1 MNRIKQIWEK
11 GPDNYILPFLW
22 MHGASDEKK
31 KRMVEVIYESGARA
45 VCLEARPHPDFVGSL
60 WWHDVEVILEEAKKK
75 DMKVWILDDAHF
87 PTGLENGAAEHAP
100 EKLKRICLTEQHMD
114 ILGPVSDLY
123 VKIEERLNCDP
134 ETGEFIPEYYK
145 EKVVEVLLGKTETRE
160 NKKIIITVFTV
171 LLIIF
176 ILVAGIFI
184 FVGMAFKNSEPFK
197 HSIELIE
204 NNSEIME
211 YIGNDYKQTGMILGS
226 INVSGDSTGNASIM
240 YKIKGKNGISRIYV
254 KAEKEN
260 GIWIYQK
267 ILFYK
272 ELGSTDVIDLLEEK

>member
-1 MNRIKQIWEK
+1 MKAGLFFTIFFILWI
-11 GPDNYILPFLW
+11 GPIIA
-22 MHGASDEKK
+22 G
-31 KRMVEVIYESGARA
+31 VI
-45 VCLEARPHPDFVGSL
+45 V
-60 WWHDVEVILEEAKKK
+60 AKKK
-75 DMKVWILDDAHF
+75 NRSPHWFWLGIWPGIGLWVFIIMLILKS
-87 PTGLENGAAEHAP
+87 LEVCESCNKTIPNGAKVCPYCGKETMLAS
-100 EKLKRICLTEQHMD
+100 KTTEE
-114 ILGPVSDLY
+114 IK
-123 VKIEERLNCDP
+123 KI
-134 ETGEFIPEYYK
+134 K
-145 EKVVEVLLGKTETRE
+145 KRE

-184 FVGMAFKNSEPFK
+184 FVGIAFKNSEPFK

-272 ELGSTDVIDLLEEK
+272 KLGSTDVIDLLEEK

>member
-1 MNRIKQIWEK
+1 MKTGFFFTIFFILWI
-11 GPDNYILPFLW
+11 GPIIA
-22 MHGASDEKK
+22 G
-31 KRMVEVIYESGARA
+31 VI
-45 VCLEARPHPDFVGSL
+45 V
-60 WWHDVEVILEEAKKK
+60 AKKK
-75 DMKVWILDDAHF
+75 NRSPHWFWLGIW
-87 PTGLENGAAEHAP
+87 PGIGLWVFIIMLIFKPLEICESCNKTIPNGAKVCPYCGKETMLAS
-100 EKLKRICLTEQHMD
+100 KTTEE
-114 ILGPVSDLY
+114 IK
-123 VKIEERLNCDP
+123 KI
-134 ETGEFIPEYYK
+134 K
-145 EKVVEVLLGKTETRE
+145 KRE

>member
-1 MNRIKQIWEK
+1 MKAGLFFTIFFILWI
-11 GPDNYILPFLW
+11 GPIIA
-22 MHGASDEKK
+22 G
-31 KRMVEVIYESGARA
+31 VI
-45 VCLEARPHPDFVGSL
+45 V
-60 WWHDVEVILEEAKKK
+60 AKKK
-75 DMKVWILDDAHF
+75 NRSPHWFWLGIWPGIGLWVFIIMLILKS
-87 PTGLENGAAEHAP
+87 LEVCESCNKTIPNGAKVCPYCGKETMLAS
-100 EKLKRICLTEQHMD
+100 KTTEE
-114 ILGPVSDLY
+114 I
-123 VKIEERLNCDP
+123 
-134 ETGEFIPEYYK
+134 
-145 EKVVEVLLGKTETRE
+145 KTIKKRE

-184 FVGMAFKNSEPFK
+184 FVGIAFKNSEPFK

-272 ELGSTDVIDLLEEK
+272 KLGSTDVIDLLEEK

>member
-1 MNRIKQIWEK
+1 MKTGLFFTIFFILWI
-11 GPDNYILPFLW
+11 GPIIAGVL
-22 MHGASDEKK
+22 
-31 KRMVEVIYESGARA
+31 V
-45 VCLEARPHPDFVGSL
+45 
-60 WWHDVEVILEEAKKK
+60 AKKK
-75 DMKVWILDDAHF
+75 NRSPHWFWLGIWPGIGLWVFIIMLILK
-87 PTGLENGAAEHAP
+87 PLEICESCNKTIPNGAKVCPYCGKETMLAS
-100 EKLKRICLTEQHMD
+100 KTTEE
-114 ILGPVSDLY
+114 I
-123 VKIEERLNCDP
+123 
-134 ETGEFIPEYYK
+134 
-145 EKVVEVLLGKTETRE
+145 KTIKKKE
-160 NKKIIITVFTV
+160 NKKIIITVLTV

-176 ILVAGIFI
+176 LLVEGIFI
-184 FVGMAFKNSEPFK
+184 FVVMAFKNSEPFK

-211 YIGNDYKQTGMILGS
+211 YIGNDYKQIGMILGS

-272 ELGSTDVIDLLEEK
+272 EFGSTDVIDLLEEK

>member
-1 MNRIKQIWEK
+1 MKTGLFFTIFFILWI
-11 GPDNYILPFLW
+11 GPIIA
-22 MHGASDEKK
+22 G
-31 KRMVEVIYESGARA
+31 VI
-45 VCLEARPHPDFVGSL
+45 V
-60 WWHDVEVILEEAKKK
+60 AKKK
-75 DMKVWILDDAHF
+75 NRSPHWFWLGIWPGIGLWVFIIMLILK
-87 PTGLENGAAEHAP
+87 PLEICESCNKTIPNGAKVCPYCGKETMLAS
-100 EKLKRICLTEQHMD
+100 KTTEE
-114 ILGPVSDLY
+114 I
-123 VKIEERLNCDP
+123 
-134 ETGEFIPEYYK
+134 
-145 EKVVEVLLGKTETRE
+145 KTIKKKE

>member
-1 MNRIKQIWEK
+1 MKTGLFFTIFFILWI
-11 GPDNYILPFLW
+11 GPIIA
-22 MHGASDEKK
+22 G
-31 KRMVEVIYESGARA
+31 VI
-45 VCLEARPHPDFVGSL
+45 V
-60 WWHDVEVILEEAKKK
+60 AKKK
-75 DMKVWILDDAHF
+75 NRSPHWFWLGIWPGIGLWGFIIMLILK
-87 PTGLENGAAEHAP
+87 PLEICESCNKTIPNGAKVCPYCGKETMMAS
-100 EKLKRICLTEQHMD
+100 KTTEE
-114 ILGPVSDLY
+114 I
-123 VKIEERLNCDP
+123 
-134 ETGEFIPEYYK
+134 
-145 EKVVEVLLGKTETRE
+145 KTIKKKE
-160 NKKIIITVFTV
+160 NKKIIITVLTV

-176 ILVAGIFI
+176 LLVEGIFI
-184 FVGMAFKNSEPFK
+184 FVVMAFKNSEPFK

-211 YIGNDYKQTGMILGS
+211 YIGNDYKQIGMILGS

-272 ELGSTDVIDLLEEK
+272 EFGSTDVIDLLEEK

>member
-1 MNRIKQIWEK
+1 MKTGLFFTIFFILWI
-11 GPDNYILPFLW
+11 GPIIA
-22 MHGASDEKK
+22 G
-31 KRMVEVIYESGARA
+31 VI
-45 VCLEARPHPDFVGSL
+45 V
-60 WWHDVEVILEEAKKK
+60 AKKK
-75 DMKVWILDDAHF
+75 NRSPHWFWLGIW
-87 PTGLENGAAEHAP
+87 PGIGLWVFIIMLIFKPLEICESCNKTIPNGAKVCPYCGKETMMAS
-100 EKLKRICLTEQHMD
+100 KTTEE
-114 ILGPVSDLY
+114 I
-123 VKIEERLNCDP
+123 
-134 ETGEFIPEYYK
+134 
-145 EKVVEVLLGKTETRE
+145 KTIKKKE

>member
-1 MNRIKQIWEK
+1 MKTGLFFTIFFILWI
-11 GPDNYILPFLW
+11 GPIIA
-22 MHGASDEKK
+22 G
-31 KRMVEVIYESGARA
+31 VI
-45 VCLEARPHPDFVGSL
+45 
-60 WWHDVEVILEEAKKK
+60 IAKKK
-75 DMKVWILDDAHF
+75 NRSPHWFWLGIWPGIGLWVFIIMLILK
-87 PTGLENGAAEHAP
+87 PLEICESCNKTIPNGAKVCPYCGKETMMAS
-100 EKLKRICLTEQHMD
+100 KTTEE
-114 ILGPVSDLY
+114 I
-123 VKIEERLNCDP
+123 
-134 ETGEFIPEYYK
+134 
-145 EKVVEVLLGKTETRE
+145 KTIKKKE
-160 NKKIIITVFTV
+160 NKKIIITVLTV

-176 ILVAGIFI
+176 ILVAGVFI

-272 ELGSTDVIDLLEEK
+272 EFGSTDVIDLLEEK

>member
-1 MNRIKQIWEK
+1 MKTGLFFTIFFILWI
-11 GPDNYILPFLW
+11 GPIIA
-22 MHGASDEKK
+22 G
-31 KRMVEVIYESGARA
+31 VI
-45 VCLEARPHPDFVGSL
+45 V
-60 WWHDVEVILEEAKKK
+60 AKKK
-75 DMKVWILDDAHF
+75 NRSPHWFWLGIW
-87 PTGLENGAAEHAP
+87 PGIGLWVFIIMLIFKPLEICESCNKTIPNGAKVCPYCGKETMLAS
-100 EKLKRICLTEQHMD
+100 KTTEE
-114 ILGPVSDLY
+114 IK
-123 VKIEERLNCDP
+123 KI
-134 ETGEFIPEYYK
+134 K
-145 EKVVEVLLGKTETRE
+145 KRE

>member
-1 MNRIKQIWEK
+1 MKTGLFFTIFFILWI
-11 GPDNYILPFLW
+11 GPIIA
-22 MHGASDEKK
+22 G
-31 KRMVEVIYESGARA
+31 VI
-45 VCLEARPHPDFVGSL
+45 
-60 WWHDVEVILEEAKKK
+60 IAKKK
-75 DMKVWILDDAHF
+75 NRSPHWFWLGIWPGIGLWGFIIMLILK
-87 PTGLENGAAEHAP
+87 PLEICESCNKTIPNGAKVCPYCGKETMLAS
-100 EKLKRICLTEQHMD
+100 KTTEE
-114 ILGPVSDLY
+114 I
-123 VKIEERLNCDP
+123 
-134 ETGEFIPEYYK
+134 
-145 EKVVEVLLGKTETRE
+145 KTIKKKE
-160 NKKIIITVFTV
+160 NKKIIITVLTV

-176 ILVAGIFI
+176 LLVEGIFI
-184 FVGMAFKNSEPFK
+184 FVVMAFKNSEPFK

-211 YIGNDYKQTGMILGS
+211 YIGNDYKQIGMILGS

-272 ELGSTDVIDLLEEK
+272 EFGSTDVIDLLEEN

>member
-1 MNRIKQIWEK
+1 MKTGLFFTIFFILWI
-11 GPDNYILPFLW
+11 GPIIA
-22 MHGASDEKK
+22 G
-31 KRMVEVIYESGARA
+31 VI
-45 VCLEARPHPDFVGSL
+45 
-60 WWHDVEVILEEAKKK
+60 IAKKK
-75 DMKVWILDDAHF
+75 NRSPHWFWLGIWPGIGLWVFIIMLILK
-87 PTGLENGAAEHAP
+87 PLEICESCNKTIPNGAKVCPYCGKETMMAS
-100 EKLKRICLTEQHMD
+100 KTTEE
-114 ILGPVSDLY
+114 I
-123 VKIEERLNCDP
+123 
-134 ETGEFIPEYYK
+134 
-145 EKVVEVLLGKTETRE
+145 KTIKKKE
-160 NKKIIITVFTV
+160 NKKIIITVLTV

-176 ILVAGIFI
+176 LLVEGIFI
-184 FVGMAFKNSEPFK
+184 FVVMAFKNSEPFK

-211 YIGNDYKQTGMILGS
+211 YIGNDYKQIGMILGS

-272 ELGSTDVIDLLEEK
+272 EFGSTDVIDLLEEN

>member
-1 MNRIKQIWEK
+1 MKAGLFFTIFLILWI
-11 GPDNYILPFLW
+11 GPIIA
-22 MHGASDEKK
+22 GII
-31 KRMVEVIYESGARA
+31 V
-45 VCLEARPHPDFVGSL
+45 
-60 WWHDVEVILEEAKKK
+60 AKKK
-75 DMKVWILDDAHF
+75 NRSPHWFWLGIWPGIGLWVFIIMLILKS
-87 PTGLENGAAEHAP
+87 LEVCESCNKTIPNGAKVCPYCGKETMLAS
-100 EKLKRICLTEQHMD
+100 KTTEE
-114 ILGPVSDLY
+114 I
-123 VKIEERLNCDP
+123 
-134 ETGEFIPEYYK
+134 
-145 EKVVEVLLGKTETRE
+145 KTIKKRE

-184 FVGMAFKNSEPFK
+184 FVGIAFKNSEPFK

-272 ELGSTDVIDLLEEK
+272 KLGSTDVIDLLEEK

>member
-1 MNRIKQIWEK
+1 MKTGLFFTIFFILWI
-11 GPDNYILPFLW
+11 GPIIA
-22 MHGASDEKK
+22 G
-31 KRMVEVIYESGARA
+31 VI
-45 VCLEARPHPDFVGSL
+45 V
-60 WWHDVEVILEEAKKK
+60 AKKK
-75 DMKVWILDDAHF
+75 NRSPHWFWLGIWPGIGLWVFIIMLILKS
-87 PTGLENGAAEHAP
+87 LEVCESCNKTIPNGAKVCPYCGKETMLAS
-100 EKLKRICLTEQHMD
+100 KTTEE
-114 ILGPVSDLY
+114 I
-123 VKIEERLNCDP
+123 
-134 ETGEFIPEYYK
+134 
-145 EKVVEVLLGKTETRE
+145 KTIKKKE
-160 NKKIIITVFTV
+160 NKKIIITVLTV

-176 ILVAGIFI
+176 LLVEGIFI
-184 FVGMAFKNSEPFK
+184 FVVMAFKNSEPFK

-272 ELGSTDVIDLLEEK
+272 EFGSTDVIDLLEEK

>member
-1 MNRIKQIWEK
+1 MLILKPLEICESCNKTIPNGAKVCPYCGKETMMASKTTEEIKTI
-11 GPDNYILPFLW
+11 
-22 MHGASDEKK
+22 KK
-31 KRMVEVIYESGARA
+31 K
-45 VCLEARPHPDFVGSL
+45 
-60 WWHDVEVILEEAKKK
+60 
-75 DMKVWILDDAHF
+75 
-87 PTGLENGAAEHAP
+87 
-100 EKLKRICLTEQHMD
+100 
-114 ILGPVSDLY
+114 
-123 VKIEERLNCDP
+123 
-134 ETGEFIPEYYK
+134 
-145 EKVVEVLLGKTETRE
+145 E
-160 NKKIIITVFTV
+160 NKKIIITVLTV

-176 ILVAGIFI
+176 ILVEGVFI
-184 FVGMAFKNSEPFK
+184 FVVMAFKNSEPFK

-272 ELGSTDVIDLLEEK
+272 EFGSTDVIDLLEEK

>member
-1 MNRIKQIWEK
+1 MDTKIFLIIFLILWI
-11 GPDNYILPFLW
+11 GPIIA
-22 MHGASDEKK
+22 GII
-31 KRMVEVIYESGARA
+31 V
-45 VCLEARPHPDFVGSL
+45 
-60 WWHDVEVILEEAKKK
+60 AKKK
-75 DMKVWILDDAHF
+75 NRSPHWFWLGIWPGIGLWVFIIMLILK
-87 PTGLENGAAEHAP
+87 PLEICESCNKTIPNGAKVCPYCGKETMLAS
-100 EKLKRICLTEQHMD
+100 KTTEE
-114 ILGPVSDLY
+114 IK
-123 VKIEERLNCDP
+123 KI
-134 ETGEFIPEYYK
+134 K
-145 EKVVEVLLGKTETRE
+145 KRE

-272 ELGSTDVIDLLEEK
+272 EFGSTDVIDLLEEK

>member
-1 MNRIKQIWEK
+1 MKTGLFFTIFFILWI
-11 GPDNYILPFLW
+11 GPIIA
-22 MHGASDEKK
+22 G
-31 KRMVEVIYESGARA
+31 V
-45 VCLEARPHPDFVGSL
+45 FV
-60 WWHDVEVILEEAKKK
+60 AKKK
-75 DMKVWILDDAHF
+75 NRSPHWFWLGIWPGIGLWVFIIMLILK
-87 PTGLENGAAEHAP
+87 PLEICESCNKTIPNGAKVCPYCGKETMMAS
-100 EKLKRICLTEQHMD
+100 KTTEE
-114 ILGPVSDLY
+114 I
-123 VKIEERLNCDP
+123 
-134 ETGEFIPEYYK
+134 
-145 EKVVEVLLGKTETRE
+145 KTIKKKE
-160 NKKIIITVFTV
+160 NKKIIITVLTV

-176 ILVAGIFI
+176 LLVEGIFI
-184 FVGMAFKNSEPFK
+184 FVVMAFKNSEPFK

-272 ELGSTDVIDLLEEK
+272 EFGSTDVIDLLEEN

>member
-1 MNRIKQIWEK
+1 MKTGLFFTIFFILWI
-11 GPDNYILPFLW
+11 GPIIA
-22 MHGASDEKK
+22 G
-31 KRMVEVIYESGARA
+31 VI
-45 VCLEARPHPDFVGSL
+45 V
-60 WWHDVEVILEEAKKK
+60 AKKK
-75 DMKVWILDDAHF
+75 NRSPHWFWLGIWPGIGLWVFIIMLILK
-87 PTGLENGAAEHAP
+87 PLEICESCNKTIPNGAKVCPYCGKETMLAS
-100 EKLKRICLTEQHMD
+100 KTTEE
-114 ILGPVSDLY
+114 I
-123 VKIEERLNCDP
+123 
-134 ETGEFIPEYYK
+134 
-145 EKVVEVLLGKTETRE
+145 KTIKKKE
-160 NKKIIITVFTV
+160 NKKIIITVLTV

-272 ELGSTDVIDLLEEK
+272 EFGSTDVIDLLEEK

>member
-1 MNRIKQIWEK
+1 MKAGLFFTIFFILWI
-11 GPDNYILPFLW
+11 GPIIA
-22 MHGASDEKK
+22 G
-31 KRMVEVIYESGARA
+31 VI
-45 VCLEARPHPDFVGSL
+45 V
-60 WWHDVEVILEEAKKK
+60 AKKK
-75 DMKVWILDDAHF
+75 NRSPHWFWLGIWPGIGLWVFIIMLILK
-87 PTGLENGAAEHAP
+87 PLEICESCNKTIPNGAKVCPYCGKETMLAS
-100 EKLKRICLTEQHMD
+100 KTTEE
-114 ILGPVSDLY
+114 I
-123 VKIEERLNCDP
+123 
-134 ETGEFIPEYYK
+134 
-145 EKVVEVLLGKTETRE
+145 KTIKKRE
-160 NKKIIITVFTV
+160 NKKIIIIVFTV

-184 FVGMAFKNSEPFK
+184 FVGIAFKNSEPFK

-211 YIGNDYKQTGMILGS
+211 YIGNDYKQIGMILGS

-272 ELGSTDVIDLLEEK
+272 GFGSTDVIDLLEEK

>member
-1 MNRIKQIWEK
+1 MKTGLFFTIFFILWI
-11 GPDNYILPFLW
+11 GPIIA
-22 MHGASDEKK
+22 G
-31 KRMVEVIYESGARA
+31 VI
-45 VCLEARPHPDFVGSL
+45 V
-60 WWHDVEVILEEAKKK
+60 AKKK
-75 DMKVWILDDAHF
+75 NRSPHWFWLGIW
-87 PTGLENGAAEHAP
+87 PGIGLWVFIIMLIFKPLEICESCNKTIPNGAKVCPYCGKETMLAS
-100 EKLKRICLTEQHMD
+100 KTTEE
-114 ILGPVSDLY
+114 IK
-123 VKIEERLNCDP
+123 KI
-134 ETGEFIPEYYK
+134 K
-145 EKVVEVLLGKTETRE
+145 KRE

-272 ELGSTDVIDLLEEK
+272 EIGSTDVIDLLEEK

>member
-1 MNRIKQIWEK
+1 MKAGLFFTIFFILWI
-11 GPDNYILPFLW
+11 GPIIA
-22 MHGASDEKK
+22 G
-31 KRMVEVIYESGARA
+31 VI
-45 VCLEARPHPDFVGSL
+45 V
-60 WWHDVEVILEEAKKK
+60 AKKK
-75 DMKVWILDDAHF
+75 NRSPHWFWFGIWPGIGLWVFIIMLILKS
-87 PTGLENGAAEHAP
+87 LEVCESCNKTIPNGAKVCPYCGKETMLAS
-100 EKLKRICLTEQHMD
+100 KTTEE
-114 ILGPVSDLY
+114 I
-123 VKIEERLNCDP
+123 
-134 ETGEFIPEYYK
+134 
-145 EKVVEVLLGKTETRE
+145 KTIKKRE

-184 FVGMAFKNSEPFK
+184 FVGIAFKNSEPFK

-272 ELGSTDVIDLLEEK
+272 KLGSTDVIDLLEEK

>member
-1 MNRIKQIWEK
+1 MKTGLFFTIFFILWI
-11 GPDNYILPFLW
+11 GPIIA
-22 MHGASDEKK
+22 G
-31 KRMVEVIYESGARA
+31 VI
-45 VCLEARPHPDFVGSL
+45 
-60 WWHDVEVILEEAKKK
+60 IAKKK
-75 DMKVWILDDAHF
+75 NRSPHWFWLGIWPGIGLWVFIIMLILK
-87 PTGLENGAAEHAP
+87 PLEICESCNKTIPNGAKVCPYCGKETMLAS
-100 EKLKRICLTEQHMD
+100 KTTEE
-114 ILGPVSDLY
+114 I
-123 VKIEERLNCDP
+123 
-134 ETGEFIPEYYK
+134 
-145 EKVVEVLLGKTETRE
+145 KTIKKRE
-160 NKKIIITVFTV
+160 NKKIIITVLTV

-176 ILVAGIFI
+176 ILVEGVFI
-184 FVGMAFKNSEPFK
+184 FVVMAFKNSEPFK

-211 YIGNDYKQTGMILGS
+211 YIGNDYKQIGMILGS

>member
-1 MNRIKQIWEK
+1 MKTGLFFTIFFILWI
-11 GPDNYILPFLW
+11 GPIIA
-22 MHGASDEKK
+22 G
-31 KRMVEVIYESGARA
+31 VI
-45 VCLEARPHPDFVGSL
+45 V
-60 WWHDVEVILEEAKKK
+60 AKKK
-75 DMKVWILDDAHF
+75 NRSPHWFWLGIWPGIGLWGFIIMLILK
-87 PTGLENGAAEHAP
+87 PLEICESCNKTIPNGAKVCPYCGKETMLAS
-100 EKLKRICLTEQHMD
+100 KTTEE
-114 ILGPVSDLY
+114 IK
-123 VKIEERLNCDP
+123 KI
-134 ETGEFIPEYYK
+134 K
-145 EKVVEVLLGKTETRE
+145 KRE

-226 INVSGDSTGNASIM
+226 INVSGDSTGNASII

-272 ELGSTDVIDLLEEK
+272 EIGSTDVIDLLEEK

>member
-1 MNRIKQIWEK
+1 MKTGLFFTIFFILWI
-11 GPDNYILPFLW
+11 GPIIA
-22 MHGASDEKK
+22 G
-31 KRMVEVIYESGARA
+31 VI
-45 VCLEARPHPDFVGSL
+45 V
-60 WWHDVEVILEEAKKK
+60 AKKK
-75 DMKVWILDDAHF
+75 NRSPHWFWLGIWPGIGLWGFIIMLILK
-87 PTGLENGAAEHAP
+87 PLEICESCNKTIPNGAKVCPYCGKETMLAS
-100 EKLKRICLTEQHMD
+100 KTTEE
-114 ILGPVSDLY
+114 I
-123 VKIEERLNCDP
+123 
-134 ETGEFIPEYYK
+134 
-145 EKVVEVLLGKTETRE
+145 KTIKKKE
-160 NKKIIITVFTV
+160 NKKIIITVLTV

-176 ILVAGIFI
+176 LLVEGIFI
-184 FVGMAFKNSEPFK
+184 FVVMAFKNSEPFK

-272 ELGSTDVIDLLEEK
+272 EFGSTDVIDLLEEN

>member
-1 MNRIKQIWEK
+1 MKAGLFFTIFFILWI
-11 GPDNYILPFLW
+11 GPIIA
-22 MHGASDEKK
+22 G
-31 KRMVEVIYESGARA
+31 VI
-45 VCLEARPHPDFVGSL
+45 V
-60 WWHDVEVILEEAKKK
+60 AKKK
-75 DMKVWILDDAHF
+75 NRSPHWFWLGIWPGIGLWVFIIMLILKS
-87 PTGLENGAAEHAP
+87 LEVCESCNKTIPNGAKVCPYCGKETMLAS
-100 EKLKRICLTEQHMD
+100 KTTEE
-114 ILGPVSDLY
+114 I
-123 VKIEERLNCDP
+123 
-134 ETGEFIPEYYK
+134 
-145 EKVVEVLLGKTETRE
+145 KTIKKRE
-160 NKKIIITVFTV
+160 NKKIIIAVFTV

-184 FVGMAFKNSEPFK
+184 FVGIAFKNSEPFK

-272 ELGSTDVIDLLEEK
+272 KLGSTDVIDLLEEK

>member
-1 MNRIKQIWEK
+1 MKTGLFFTIFFILWI
-11 GPDNYILPFLW
+11 GPIIA
-22 MHGASDEKK
+22 G
-31 KRMVEVIYESGARA
+31 VI
-45 VCLEARPHPDFVGSL
+45 V
-60 WWHDVEVILEEAKKK
+60 AKKK
-75 DMKVWILDDAHF
+75 NRSPHWFWLGIWPGIGLWVFIIMLILKPLEICESCNKTIPNRAKVCPYCGKETMLASK
-87 PTGLENGAAEHAP
+87 T
-100 EKLKRICLTEQHMD
+100 TEE
-114 ILGPVSDLY
+114 I
-123 VKIEERLNCDP
+123 
-134 ETGEFIPEYYK
+134 
-145 EKVVEVLLGKTETRE
+145 KTIKKKE
-160 NKKIIITVFTV
+160 NKKIIITVLTV

-176 ILVAGIFI
+176 LLVEGIFI
-184 FVGMAFKNSEPFK
+184 FVVMAFKNSEPFK

-272 ELGSTDVIDLLEEK
+272 EFGSTDVIDLLEEK

>member
-1 MNRIKQIWEK
+1 MKTGFFFTIFFILWI
-11 GPDNYILPFLW
+11 GPIIA
-22 MHGASDEKK
+22 G
-31 KRMVEVIYESGARA
+31 VI
-45 VCLEARPHPDFVGSL
+45 V
-60 WWHDVEVILEEAKKK
+60 AKKK
-75 DMKVWILDDAHF
+75 NRSPHWFWLGIWPGIGLWVFIIMLILK
-87 PTGLENGAAEHAP
+87 PLEICESCNKTIPNGAKVCPYCGKETMMAS
-100 EKLKRICLTEQHMD
+100 KTTEE
-114 ILGPVSDLY
+114 I
-123 VKIEERLNCDP
+123 
-134 ETGEFIPEYYK
+134 
-145 EKVVEVLLGKTETRE
+145 KTIKKKE
-160 NKKIIITVFTV
+160 NKKIIITVLTV

-176 ILVAGIFI
+176 LLVEGIFI
-184 FVGMAFKNSEPFK
+184 FVVMAFKNSEPFK

-211 YIGNDYKQTGMILGS
+211 YIGNDYKQIGMILGS

-272 ELGSTDVIDLLEEK
+272 EFGSTDVIDLLEEN

>member
-1 MNRIKQIWEK
+1 MKTGLFFTIFFILWI
-11 GPDNYILPFLW
+11 GPIIA
-22 MHGASDEKK
+22 G
-31 KRMVEVIYESGARA
+31 VI
-45 VCLEARPHPDFVGSL
+45 
-60 WWHDVEVILEEAKKK
+60 IAKKK
-75 DMKVWILDDAHF
+75 NRSPHWFWLGIWPGIGLWVFIIMLILK
-87 PTGLENGAAEHAP
+87 PLEICESCNKTIPNGAKVCPYCGKETMMAS
-100 EKLKRICLTEQHMD
+100 KTTEE
-114 ILGPVSDLY
+114 I
-123 VKIEERLNCDP
+123 
-134 ETGEFIPEYYK
+134 
-145 EKVVEVLLGKTETRE
+145 KTIKKKE
-160 NKKIIITVFTV
+160 NKKIIITVLTV

-176 ILVAGIFI
+176 ILVEGVFI
-184 FVGMAFKNSEPFK
+184 FVVMAFKNSEPFK

-211 YIGNDYKQTGMILGS
+211 YIGNDYKQIGMILGS

-272 ELGSTDVIDLLEEK
+272 EFGSTDVIDLLEEK

>member
-1 MNRIKQIWEK
+1 MKTGLFFTIFFILWI
-11 GPDNYILPFLW
+11 GPIIA
-22 MHGASDEKK
+22 G
-31 KRMVEVIYESGARA
+31 VI
-45 VCLEARPHPDFVGSL
+45 V
-60 WWHDVEVILEEAKKK
+60 AKKK
-75 DMKVWILDDAHF
+75 NRSPHWFWLGIWPGIGLWVFIIMLILK
-87 PTGLENGAAEHAP
+87 PLEICESCNKTIPNGAKVCPYCGKETLLAS
-100 EKLKRICLTEQHMD
+100 KTTED
-114 ILGPVSDLY
+114 I
-123 VKIEERLNCDP
+123 
-134 ETGEFIPEYYK
+134 
-145 EKVVEVLLGKTETRE
+145 KTIKKKE
-160 NKKIIITVFTV
+160 NKKIIITVLTV

-176 ILVAGIFI
+176 LLVEGVFI
-184 FVGMAFKNSEPFK
+184 FVVMAFKNSEPFK

-211 YIGNDYKQTGMILGS
+211 YIGNDYKQIGMILGS

-272 ELGSTDVIDLLEEK
+272 EFGSTDVIDLLEEK

>member
-1 MNRIKQIWEK
+1 MKTGLFFTIFFILWI
-11 GPDNYILPFLW
+11 GPIIA
-22 MHGASDEKK
+22 G
-31 KRMVEVIYESGARA
+31 VI
-45 VCLEARPHPDFVGSL
+45 V
-60 WWHDVEVILEEAKKK
+60 AKKK
-75 DMKVWILDDAHF
+75 NRSPHWFWLGIW
-87 PTGLENGAAEHAP
+87 PGIGLWVFIIMLIFKPLEICESCNKTIPNGAKVCPYCGKETMLAS
-100 EKLKRICLTEQHMD
+100 KTT
-114 ILGPVSDLY
+114 
-123 VKIEERLNCDP
+123 EER
-134 ETGEFIPEYYK
+134 
-145 EKVVEVLLGKTETRE
+145 
-160 NKKIIITVFTV
+160 KKIIITVFTV

-260 GIWIYQK
+260 GIWIYQE
-267 ILFYK
+267 ILSYK

>member
-1 MNRIKQIWEK
+1 MKTGLFFTIFFILWI
-11 GPDNYILPFLW
+11 GPIIA
-22 MHGASDEKK
+22 G
-31 KRMVEVIYESGARA
+31 VI
-45 VCLEARPHPDFVGSL
+45 V
-60 WWHDVEVILEEAKKK
+60 AKKK
-75 DMKVWILDDAHF
+75 NRSPHWFWLGIWPGIGLWVFIIMLILK
-87 PTGLENGAAEHAP
+87 PLEICESCNKTIPNGAKVCPYCGKETMLAS
-100 EKLKRICLTEQHMD
+100 KTTEE
-114 ILGPVSDLY
+114 IK
-123 VKIEERLNCDP
+123 KI
-134 ETGEFIPEYYK
+134 K
-145 EKVVEVLLGKTETRE
+145 KRE

>member
-1 MNRIKQIWEK
+1 MKTGLFFTIFFILWI
-11 GPDNYILPFLW
+11 GPIIA
-22 MHGASDEKK
+22 G
-31 KRMVEVIYESGARA
+31 VI
-45 VCLEARPHPDFVGSL
+45 V
-60 WWHDVEVILEEAKKK
+60 AKKK
-75 DMKVWILDDAHF
+75 NRSPHWFWLGIWPGIGLWVFIIMLILK
-87 PTGLENGAAEHAP
+87 PLEICETCNKTIPNGAKVCPYCGKETMMAS
-100 EKLKRICLTEQHMD
+100 KTTEE
-114 ILGPVSDLY
+114 I
-123 VKIEERLNCDP
+123 
-134 ETGEFIPEYYK
+134 
-145 EKVVEVLLGKTETRE
+145 KTIKKKE
-160 NKKIIITVFTV
+160 NKKIIITVLTV

-176 ILVAGIFI
+176 LLVEGTFI
-184 FVGMAFKNSEPFK
+184 FVVMAFKNSEPFK

-272 ELGSTDVIDLLEEK
+272 EFGSTDVIDLLEEK